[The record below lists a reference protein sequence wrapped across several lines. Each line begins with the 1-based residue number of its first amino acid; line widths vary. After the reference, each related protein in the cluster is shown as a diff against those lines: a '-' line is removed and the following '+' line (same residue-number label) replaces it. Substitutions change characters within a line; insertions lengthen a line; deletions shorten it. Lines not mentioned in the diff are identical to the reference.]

1 MRIAF
6 IHNPSAPAEPSA
18 TADAGAARV
27 PASMLIA
34 AALRTLSN
42 TAAKNLVGK
51 LLRHLSS
58 SSSSDGSTWRATLD
72 ARELS
77 TSEALQV
84 HGVDVQLLL
93 SEALHERTRQLIR
106 AHARFCTHALRLAP
120 AQRTV
125 VSNGRVFFSNLH
137 LHTHTHTH
145 THTLPRV
152 YTLLCFSIL

>member
-1 MRIAF
+1 M
-6 IHNPSAPAEPSA
+6 
-18 TADAGAARV
+18 
-27 PASMLIA
+27 PASLLIA

-58 SSSSDGSTWRATLD
+58 ASAAAPDGSTWRATLD

-106 AHARFCTHALRLAP
+106 AHARFCRHALRLEP

-125 VSNGRVFFSNLH
+125 VSNGRVFFSNL
-137 LHTHTHTH
+137 LYIYIYIYEYIYT
-145 THTLPRV
+145 V
-152 YTLLCFSIL
+152 YTSI